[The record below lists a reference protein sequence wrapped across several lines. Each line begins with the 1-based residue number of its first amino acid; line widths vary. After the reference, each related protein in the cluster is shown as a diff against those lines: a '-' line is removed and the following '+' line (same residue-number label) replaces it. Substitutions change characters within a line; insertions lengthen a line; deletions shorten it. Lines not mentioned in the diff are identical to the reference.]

1 MISEKQW
8 EAALQW
14 MVDSALA
21 AASARADKLQL
32 EKFEKV
38 LLAKL
43 RLQSGGKPVQERD
56 DFALTHPEYKVHLDG
71 LREAWQ
77 ADELFRWKKDTA
89 QALNDAFRTQCA
101 NTRGIR

>member
-8 EAALQW
+8 EKALQW
-14 MVDSALA
+14 MVDNAVSA
-21 AASARADKLQL
+21 AAARAERIQL

-43 RLQSGGKPVQERD
+43 RKQSSGKTVQERD
-56 DFALTHPEYKVHLDG
+56 DYALTHAEYEYHLEG
-71 LREAWQ
+71 YRIAVE
-77 ADELFRWKKDTA
+77 ADETFRWKKDTA

-101 NTRGIR
+101 NTRGM

>member
-1 MISEKQW
+1 MISEKKW
-8 EAALQW
+8 ESALQW
-14 MVDSALA
+14 MVDNA
-21 AASARADKLQL
+21 APAAGARADRLQL

-43 RLQSGGKPVQERD
+43 RRQSTGKTVQERD
-56 DFALTHPEYKVHLDG
+56 DYALTHEEYRMHLDG
-71 LREAWQ
+71 LREAVE

-101 NTRGIR
+101 NTRGVR